1 MLLSEHEALTATHL
15 RLLLFAFVGWLFD
28 YYDLILY
35 TFLTREISDSLGFTK
50 MDHAYALGI
59 SFVGTGVG
67 GVACGFLADRFGR
80 RAVIAWTILLYSAG
94 TLLTGCAWDMRTLM
108 VGRVITGVGVGGEWA
123 AGHSLIAETF
133 PPRYRGRAGAI
144 LQTGAPVGVL
154 LAVFVGGFLVRWG
167 VSWRVCFQLSAATGL
182 FAFFV
187 RRAMPESDLWLAK
200 RTERFGA
207 GFLSLLR
214 APALYLGFVLTV
226 VNGTA
231 YWLVYSWLP
240 EYLRKMN
247 EQTFLAF
254 MLVVAF
260 GQLVGYSSFGWV
272 SDRIDRRVSFT
283 LFALVMAA
291 ALLPLTIFAD
301 KVGAPSLYAAT
312 LLVGLGTGTW
322 SNFGPLF
329 SELFPTRTRNTAMA
343 SIFNLSRVLMVIP
356 SALVPALAK
365 KHGLGAGIALA
376 AAFSAAASVLVWA
389 LPETRGK
396 NLSNE

>member
-1 MLLSEHEALTATHL
+1 MLLSEHEELTPAHW

-35 TFLTREISDSLGFTK
+35 TFLTREISASLGFEK
-50 MDHAYALGI
+50 MDHAYALGL

-67 GVACGFLADRFGR
+67 GVACGFLADRYGR

-94 TLLTGCAWDMRTLM
+94 TLLTGCAWDMRSLFL
-108 VGRVITGVGVGGEWA
+108 GRVITGIGVGGEWA
-123 AGHSLIAETF
+123 AGHSLVAETF

-154 LAVFVGGFLVRWG
+154 LATFVGGFLVHWG
-167 VSWRVCFQLSAATGL
+167 VSWRLCFQLSAATGL

-187 RRAMPESDLWLAK
+187 RRSMPESDLWLAK

-214 APALYLGFVLTV
+214 SPALYLGFVLTV

-247 EQTFLAF
+247 EHTFLVF

-260 GQLVGYSSFGWV
+260 GQLVGYSGFGWV
-272 SDRIDRRVSFT
+272 SDRIGRRVSFT

-301 KVGAPSLYAAT
+301 KVGAPELYAA
-312 LLVGLGTGTW
+312 LFLVGVGTGTW

-329 SELFPTRTRNTAMA
+329 SELFPTQTRNTAMA

-356 SALVPALAK
+356 SALVPLLAK

-389 LPETRGK
+389 LPETRAK
-396 NLSNE
+396 NLSNS